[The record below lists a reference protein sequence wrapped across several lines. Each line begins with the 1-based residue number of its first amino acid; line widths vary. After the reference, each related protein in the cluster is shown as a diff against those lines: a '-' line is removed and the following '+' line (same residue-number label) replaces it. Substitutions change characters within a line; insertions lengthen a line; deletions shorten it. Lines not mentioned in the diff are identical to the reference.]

1 MYSLCCVSKSLNGSD
16 KTDFLVSKVVSDRA
30 SKLIGQN
37 GQSFRLSQRRKS
49 SLRRMRASNPSLF
62 GVLKASG
69 TLMSDLN
76 VDSSRCSANILVI
89 EPDICDKEKGAIVT
103 LELSTSREWLLVV
116 KKDGSTKTE
125 PFSRIFT
132 RNVLSV
138 TLDLQLLR
146 LSLWAVPGVQDEEW
160 LMKFNNELFPGNGHC
175 EHLFSEGCF
184 ELIVD
189 AFEKEAYLRS
199 LDDNSNE
206 EVAAAHRLDLASS

>member
-116 KKDGSTKTE
+116 KKDGSTKYACKADRDIS
-125 PFSRIFT
+125 PSSCNRFT
-132 RNVLSV
+132 HAIIWTGDDDWKLEFVN
-138 TLDLQLLR
+138 
-146 LSLWAVPGVQDEEW
+146 GQD
-160 LMKFNNELFPGNGHC
+160 
-175 EHLFSEGCF
+175 
-184 ELIVD
+184 
-189 AFEKEAYLRS
+189 
-199 LDDNSNE
+199 
-206 EVAAAHRLDLASS
+206 